1 MSPKMA
7 NMAPKTTQDRVQVGT
22 KIEKNG
28 FQEGFKKRTKKCIK
42 KGDAVPC
49 EKLQEDAGKGE
60 GGPLNN

>member
-28 FQEGFKKRTKKCIK
+28 FQDGLKEKKPKKY
-42 KGDAVPC
+42 
-49 EKLQEDAGKGE
+49 
-60 GGPLNN
+60 